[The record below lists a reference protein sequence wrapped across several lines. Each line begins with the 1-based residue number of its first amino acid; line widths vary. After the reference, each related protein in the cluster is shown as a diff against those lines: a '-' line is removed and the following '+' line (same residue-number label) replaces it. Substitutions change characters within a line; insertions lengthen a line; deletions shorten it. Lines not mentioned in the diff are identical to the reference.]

1 MEEKTVRQRIIEALR
16 GGFLS
21 AKDISNAVGIREK
34 DVREHLIHAARSIH
48 RGQRHER
55 LAFEPSKCMSCVF
68 TFRKRE
74 RLITPS
80 RCPVCR
86 SEEITETRYG
96 ILPRSAAAKKDK
108 E

>member
-1 MEEKTVRQRIIEALR
+1 
-16 GGFLS
+16 
-21 AKDISNAVGIREK
+21 
-34 DVREHLIHAARSIH
+34 
-48 RGQRHER
+48 
-55 LAFEPSKCMSCVF
+55 MSCGF

-74 RLITPS
+74 RLSTPS

-96 ILPRSAAAKKDK
+96 ILPRSADAKKK